1 MFAQERRD
9 VILQVLHQDGTVLVK
24 ALSERFAVTEDC
36 IRKDLAFLENQ
47 GFLKRTYGG
56 AMELRSNPHK
66 FHVSARK
73 SEDIEGKQM
82 IAKKAFAHLSRGDTV
97 YLDISTSN
105 LELMKEIVRNSLEV
119 KVVTNMV
126 DLIPLAA
133 SGGIQLFFTGGE
145 LNRTGD
151 GFWGSGAI
159 RFIERFRFD
168 KGFFGAVGMD
178 VDTGGAFT
186 YDLEDGSVKS
196 AAIRSCRRAFLVAE
210 QEKFHKDG
218 NYEFARLTQ
227 FEAVILDREPDREIG
242 EKAQKAGVLLE

>member
-24 ALSERFAVTEDC
+24 DLSERFAVTEDC

-66 FHVSARK
+66 FHVSDRK

-82 IAKKAFAHLSRGDTV
+82 IAKKAFAHLSRGDTI

-119 KVVTNMV
+119 KESSCSA
-126 DLIPLAA
+126 PAG
-133 SGGIQLFFTGGE
+133 SSTGPA
-145 LNRTGD
+145 TV
-151 GFWGSGAI
+151 SGA
-159 RFIERFRFD
+159 RARS
-168 KGFFGAVGMD
+168 
-178 VDTGGAFT
+178 
-186 YDLEDGSVKS
+186 GSSKVS
-196 AAIRSCRRAFLVAE
+196 ALTRASSGPSAWTWIPAGRSPTTWRTAA
-210 QEKFHKDG
+210 
-218 NYEFARLTQ
+218 
-227 FEAVILDREPDREIG
+227 
-242 EKAQKAGVLLE
+242 

>member
-24 ALSERFAVTEDC
+24 DLSERFAVTEDC

-66 FHVSARK
+66 FHVSDRK

-126 DLIPLAA
+126 DLFPWPPRVGFSCSLPEGSSTEPATVSGVRARSGSLKASALTRASSGPWVWTWTPEGRSLTIWRTAA
-133 SGGIQLFFTGGE
+133 
-145 LNRTGD
+145 
-151 GFWGSGAI
+151 
-159 RFIERFRFD
+159 
-168 KGFFGAVGMD
+168 
-178 VDTGGAFT
+178 
-186 YDLEDGSVKS
+186 
-196 AAIRSCRRAFLVAE
+196 
-210 QEKFHKDG
+210 
-218 NYEFARLTQ
+218 
-227 FEAVILDREPDREIG
+227 
-242 EKAQKAGVLLE
+242 

>member
-1 MFAQERRD
+1 M
-9 VILQVLHQDGTVLVK
+9 
-24 ALSERFAVTEDC
+24 
-36 IRKDLAFLENQ
+36 
-47 GFLKRTYGG
+47 
-56 AMELRSNPHK
+56 
-66 FHVSARK
+66 
-73 SEDIEGKQM
+73 
-82 IAKKAFAHLSRGDTV
+82 
-97 YLDISTSN
+97 
-105 LELMKEIVRNSLEV
+105 
-119 KVVTNMV
+119 
-126 DLIPLAA
+126 
-133 SGGIQLFFTGGE
+133 FFTGGE